1 MGLADV
7 LTRAAVN
14 RLHVLIIEIPG
25 WDRTRMRAETAV
37 RSRGWALSESPA
49 DADVLLV
56 CGVPGADFTAVC
68 DRVWEQLPGPR
79 ARIEALH
86 EKAISAALDKAAT
99 MILDSAAQ
107 RRDAVSRKQ
116 KTSEG
121 DGKKTADPASGHADH
136 TVSASAADTPS
147 AAGEGPEHDGMHASP
162 GHEHDGTGGCE
173 SDDTSAEAGDNA
185 DMDHSAMNH
194 DDMDHGDMNHDDMD
208 HGDMDHGDMDH
219 GGMDHG
225 GMEMMMPGGIGLAEG
240 GPDRDG
246 LNLDVL
252 NVPLGPVLPHWPAG
266 LVIRCALQGDVITR
280 AAVEILPAGGS
291 PHEAAVAGNGDDAA
305 RRDGIL
311 RRCDGIGRLLAIAGW
326 LGAATI
332 AFGVRDRLLD
342 GEPVQETTDQLSRLH
357 RRVRRSRALKWSLK
371 EPDGVFEA
379 LYRSLDEACRA
390 AGTEGQG
397 GHAVGGTLLGQG
409 QIQADDLAGRL
420 VGLDVAAARLVVAAS
435 VLNAAPVL
443 VERTDHG

>member
-1 MGLADV
+1 MGLAGA
-7 LTRAAVN
+7 LSRAAVN
-14 RLHVLIIEIPG
+14 RLHVLIVEIPG
-25 WDRTRMRAETAV
+25 WDRTRMRVETEV
-37 RSRGWALSESPA
+37 RSRGWAVSESPA

-56 CGVPGADFTAVC
+56 CGVPGADLASVC

-79 ARIEALH
+79 ARVEALD
-86 EKAISAALDKAAT
+86 EEATSAALDEAVIT
-99 MILDSAAQ
+99 ILDGAVQ

-116 KTSEG
+116 KASEG
-121 DGKKTADPASGHADH
+121 DGERTADPSSGRMDH

-147 AAGEGPEHDGMHASP
+147 DTNEGSQHHDENPSSA
-162 GHEHDGTGGCE
+162 GHEHDGTDGCE
-173 SDDTSAEAGDNA
+173 PIEPHAEAGGHA

-194 DDMDHGDMNHDDMD
+194 DDMDHGDM
-208 HGDMDHGDMDH
+208 
-219 GGMDHG
+219 
-225 GMEMMMPGGIGLAEG
+225 EMMMPGGIGSAEG

-266 LVIRCALQGDVITR
+266 LVIRCALQGDVITK

-291 PHEAAVAGNGDDAA
+291 PPESAVTGDGDDAA
-305 RRDGIL
+305 RRNGIL
-311 RRCDGIGRLLAIAGW
+311 RRCDGIGRLLAVAGW
-326 LGAATI
+326 SRAATM

-342 GEPVQETTDQLSRLH
+342 GASVQETAGQLFRLH
-357 RRVRRSRALKWSLK
+357 RSVRRSRVLRWSLK
-371 EPDGVFEA
+371 EPDGVLEA
-379 LYRSLDEACRA
+379 LYRSLDEVCRA
-390 AGTEGQG
+390 AEAEEQG
-397 GHAVGGTLLGQG
+397 GYAAGGTLREQV
-409 QIQADDLAGRL
+409 QVHAHDLVGRL

>member
-1 MGLADV
+1 
-7 LTRAAVN
+7 
-14 RLHVLIIEIPG
+14 
-25 WDRTRMRAETAV
+25 MRAETEV
-37 RSRGWALSESPA
+37 RCRGWTVAESPA

-56 CGVPGADFTAVC
+56 CGVPGAELSSVC

-79 ARIEALH
+79 VRVEAQH
-86 EKAISAALDKAAT
+86 EEATSAALDKAVT

-116 KTSEG
+116 KASEG
-121 DGKKTADPASGHADH
+121 EGEKTADPASSHMDH
-136 TVSASAADTPS
+136 RVSASAADTPS
-147 AAGEGPEHDGMHASP
+147 ATGEGPQHDGMRPSP
-162 GHEHDGTGGCE
+162 TGHEDDGTDGRQPDE
-173 SDDTSAEAGDNA
+173 AHAEAGSHTDMDHA
-185 DMDHSAMNH
+185 DMGHGDTDHSAM
-194 DDMDHGDMNHDDMD
+194 G
-208 HGDMDHGDMDH
+208 HGDMDHGDTDHSAMGHSGMDH
-219 GGMDHG
+219 GDTDHSAMGHSGMNHADMGHGDMGHG

-252 NVPLGPVLPHWPAG
+252 NVPLGPVLPHWPSG
-266 LVIRCALQGDVITR
+266 LVIRCALQGDVVTE

-291 PHEAAVAGNGDDAA
+291 PPEAAVTGGGDDAA

-311 RRCDGIGRLLAIAGW
+311 RRCDGIGRLLAVAGW
-326 LGAATI
+326 SRAATM

-342 GEPVQETTDQLSRLH
+342 GASVQEAAGQLSRLR
-357 RRVRRSRALKWSLK
+357 RRVRRSRVLRWSLK
-371 EPDGVFEA
+371 EPDGVLEA

-390 AGTEGQG
+390 AEAEEQG
-397 GHAVGGTLLGQG
+397 GHAVGGTLHGQV
-409 QIQADDLAGRL
+409 QVHAHDLVGRL